1 MNEKTAQAQLYVPQ
15 FLLRRFGSGKSDQV
29 YVLDKHEDKSF
40 KTSPGNIAV
49 EKNFYDFSADD
60 RNAGLENVLGE
71 MEANVSSAINR
82 IVEEESLKN
91 LTDQDKAGL
100 SVFAAIQF
108 LKVKGG
114 RDSVK
119 KIDERLETMGV
130 DEQALSKPSIGSD
143 ESLKVFSVVF
153 TFPNFPALVQLIIE
167 KPWVLMKTGRGSR
180 FLISDSP
187 VTFSN
192 DNGLGS
198 YENIGFAV
206 QDIEFYL
213 PLSPGLQLALLCPSN
228 IEKIRSSNDE
238 SKKYMRNA
246 KAMLKLGQGFDRGR
260 FERKIRETEDI
271 ERRIERQL
279 ANISG
284 GLPITCEEQVVARA
298 NALQTAMAYRFVISR
313 DGNFEFA
320 RTVLSEVQNAKD
332 G

>member
-1 MNEKTAQAQLYVPQ
+1 M
-15 FLLRRFGSGKSDQV
+15 
-29 YVLDKHEDKSF
+29 
-40 KTSPGNIAV
+40 
-49 EKNFYDFSADD
+49 
-60 RNAGLENVLGE
+60 
-71 MEANVSSAINR
+71 
-82 IVEEESLKN
+82 
-91 LTDQDKAGL
+91 
-100 SVFAAIQF
+100 
-108 LKVKGG
+108 
-114 RDSVK
+114 
-119 KIDERLETMGV
+119 
-130 DEQALSKPSIGSD
+130 
-143 ESLKVFSVVF
+143 
-153 TFPNFPALVQLIIE
+153 
-167 KPWVLMKTGRGSR
+167 
-180 FLISDSP
+180 
-187 VTFSN
+187 
-192 DNGLGS
+192 
-198 YENIGFAV
+198 

-228 IEKIRSSNDE
+228 IEKIRSFNDE

-260 FERKIRETEDI
+260 FERKIRETEDV